1 MLKTEQNSS
10 LATTLVVAKFTST
23 FAMIFAML
31 KSELNAQQTNYWGK
45 FVELKLKLS
54 YSFSCFKIHNSHCH
68 VQKTRH
74 TLE

>member
-31 KSELNAQQTNYWGK
+31 KSELNAQQTNY
-45 FVELKLKLS
+45 
-54 YSFSCFKIHNSHCH
+54 
-68 VQKTRH
+68 
-74 TLE
+74 